1 MAEFSACTKCNF
13 ETTEPFAHCPKCGRR
28 MLSSGRVRM
37 LGWLLVVLG
46 GFLVVMMGAIT
57 ALVAVNSS
65 HFTGTAI
72 QAMFMYLLFAVIIA
86 FGLLSLAAGAWQ
98 IKYGKRNKTI
108 MFIGMGL
115 GFLLIITT
123 FATLRVLG

>member
-1 MAEFSACTKCNF
+1 MAEFSSCTKCNF
-13 ETTEPFAHCPKCGRR
+13 ETTEPFAHCPQCGRR
-28 MLSSGRVRM
+28 MLSSRKVRM

-108 MFIGMGL
+108 MFVGMGL
-115 GFLLIITT
+115 GFLLVITT
-123 FATLRVLG
+123 ITTLRVLG